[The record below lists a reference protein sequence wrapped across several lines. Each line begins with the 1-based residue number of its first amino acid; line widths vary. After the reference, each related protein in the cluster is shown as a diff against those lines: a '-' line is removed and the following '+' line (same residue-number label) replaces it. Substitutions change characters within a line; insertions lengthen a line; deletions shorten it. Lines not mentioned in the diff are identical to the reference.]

1 MDVMPNSYCGMHE
14 SLGDVVVL
22 HLLETLQA
30 VAETGSL
37 SRAAEALHLTQPA
50 VTRQIKALEQEL
62 GAVLLTRTTHGVELT
77 PAGKAVLPHARQALA
92 AVEACR
98 QAAATAS
105 DGGAGHLRVAAGHMI
120 MQFLLPPVLAEFR
133 TANPTVQIGLH
144 TGHYQECLDYLIGY
158 QADLVLI
165 STPPATSGVKATPLL
180 RDPVAAVAAPAHPL
194 MRARDI
200 GMADLAGQTLLSLPR
215 QAGFR
220 QQVADALAA
229 AGIQCQFAEH
239 PTVEAVKT
247 MAVLNMGVAVLP
259 MSAVADEVQRG
270 RLAAIPIRDW
280 PDQGRTVLAVT
291 RSEGAVPGPV
301 RALLQALRARYP
313 KPGQ

>member
-1 MDVMPNSYCGMHE
+1 M
-14 SLGDVVVL
+14 L
-22 HLLETLQA
+22 HLLETLCA

-92 AVEACR
+92 AGEACR
-98 QAAATAS
+98 RAASEAAE
-105 DGGAGHLRVAAGHMI
+105 GGAGHLRVAAGHMV

-133 TANPTVQIGLH
+133 AKHPEVHIELH
-144 TGHYQECLDYLIGY
+144 TGHYQECLDYLTGY
-158 QADLVLI
+158 QADLALI
-165 STPPATSGVKATPLL
+165 STPPTTSGVKATPLL
-180 RDPVAAVAAPAHPL
+180 LDPVAAVAAPIHPL
-194 MRARDI
+194 VQAREI
-200 GMADLAGQTLLSLPR
+200 SMADLAGQHILTLPR

-220 QQVADALAA
+220 QMVVGILAGADIHCQLAE
-229 AGIQCQFAEH
+229 Q

-247 MAVLNMGVAVLP
+247 MAALNMGVAILP

-270 RLAAIPIRDW
+270 RLAALPIRDW

-291 RSEGAVPGPV
+291 RSEGALPLPV
-301 RALLQALRARYP
+301 RSLLHALKARYA
-313 KPGQ
+313 KAGAGA